1 MDDSWRD
8 ASPMQQQFTNARA
21 SLVAERLRRLLLQ
34 RKRILFVCNYALWW
48 SVKRHLDGNADPFG
62 KPLVPL
68 TAPCSAALTMEDPY
82 LLWSRG
88 LFDDYPHINLQ
99 FHQKMRAGK
108 ASSFD
113 KADALQTVL
122 IQSTSAR
129 ALGEAGNPSVR
140 LLVAFER
147 YLTIR
152 VSSAQRIVPLPASQL
167 LDSAHAC
174 IGGEFAERLSKKLLS
189 YPMPVAFAAPAYLRI
204 TEDTIT
210 DQGESFD
217 LPDASHCRLYYEN
230 AESGIIPS
238 LTPEEESERERWL
251 ELVHPHITR
260 QEISEM
266 GHELGAV
273 RWAVKDDYRL
283 HQNVC
288 SYIREIVRRLDSVFK
303 VRRCWGSLN
312 DGIHWKATLSA
323 MARGEE
329 SLYVKRRIRRRHR
342 TGKLDEFTPIA
353 VILTDDVQY
362 SGASAVHDSN
372 ITLRNIEMENANAH
386 SAGSL
391 SPDLFYSVFSTCSST
406 DLMRGADIQKDNLT
420 SIAFLLTRATMG
432 LERYDAIRK
441 RPRPFQCKIAP
452 MEDNELRGFRPSD
465 CGLAWAI
472 KYAGKVVVAVVYSG
486 WKPSPEILG
495 YAHNRGIAIMAVPL
509 SVLSPPAM
517 RRLREMYFI
526 STRLKKHPENE
537 KIVRRFAR

>member
-1 MDDSWRD
+1 MFPYASSLIIRSADSRVTLLPFVPSDAACVGAFLAKKSSCEVACLDDSKLVNYPEGSLFQPACALGDDYFVFSDGPERYFAPAWQHMDDSWKD
-8 ASPMQQQFTNARA
+8 ASSMQQQFTNARA

-108 ASSFD
+108 ASSFE

-122 IQSTSAR
+122 IQSASAR

-230 AESGIIPS
+230 AESGINPS
-238 LTPEEESERERWL
+238 LTREEESERERWL

-288 SYIREIVRRLDSVFK
+288 SYIREIVRRLDSAFK
-303 VRRCWGSLN
+303 VRRC
-312 DGIHWKATLSA
+312 
-323 MARGEE
+323 
-329 SLYVKRRIRRRHR
+329 
-342 TGKLDEFTPIA
+342 
-353 VILTDDVQY
+353 
-362 SGASAVHDSN
+362 
-372 ITLRNIEMENANAH
+372 
-386 SAGSL
+386 
-391 SPDLFYSVFSTCSST
+391 
-406 DLMRGADIQKDNLT
+406 
-420 SIAFLLTRATMG
+420 
-432 LERYDAIRK
+432 
-441 RPRPFQCKIAP
+441 
-452 MEDNELRGFRPSD
+452 
-465 CGLAWAI
+465 
-472 KYAGKVVVAVVYSG
+472 
-486 WKPSPEILG
+486 
-495 YAHNRGIAIMAVPL
+495 
-509 SVLSPPAM
+509 
-517 RRLREMYFI
+517 
-526 STRLKKHPENE
+526 
-537 KIVRRFAR
+537 